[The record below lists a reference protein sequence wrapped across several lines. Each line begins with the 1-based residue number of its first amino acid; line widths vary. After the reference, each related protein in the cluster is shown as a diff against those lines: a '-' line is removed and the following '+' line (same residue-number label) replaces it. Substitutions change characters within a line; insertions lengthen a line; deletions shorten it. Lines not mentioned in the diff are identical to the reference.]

1 MMSSSSVVFRTN
13 IICPGSSR
21 SITNTENWLLSGTKG
36 MGYKLSSLL
45 QLSDNLHKNISKW
58 TGECRL
64 EVIFWSH
71 LVVGQRGAIKRMMMI
86 TVDRNTLRYWEERS
100 PPRTK
105 YHRNNNQL
113 RVINWRDRGLSS
125 LSTVLFLVV
134 SRRNCWSPDRR
145 LWRLISRTIL
155 EYKGNLLHHY

>member
-1 MMSSSSVVFRTN
+1 MIVIMMSSSSVVFRTN

-105 YHRNNNQL
+105 YHRNYMLELVQSNTRL
-113 RVINWRDRGLSS
+113 GTRVQSEYCCKCQNSV
-125 LSTVLFLVV
+125 STHLY
-134 SRRNCWSPDRR
+134 N
-145 LWRLISRTIL
+145 
-155 EYKGNLLHHY
+155 